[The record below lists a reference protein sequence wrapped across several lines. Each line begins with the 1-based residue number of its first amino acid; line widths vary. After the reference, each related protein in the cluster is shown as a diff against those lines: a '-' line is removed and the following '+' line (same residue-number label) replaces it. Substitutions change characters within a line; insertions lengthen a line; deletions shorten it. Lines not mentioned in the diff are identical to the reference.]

1 MKRIYVV
8 LISMAILSLVMLSY
22 AQIATVDGVGGVP
35 TADPTFTT
43 SFTTVETALVAIKA
57 SGLNIAGQTCT
68 IQITA
73 ANATAESTTVSQDLD
88 TDCNLIIDGEVTGS
102 AYGGTLA
109 VLRLTG
115 SDALGSPAGPE
126 GLAIEMK
133 TGTIITLRDLIL
145 IPTNS
150 APAGAYNFRMVQAF
164 NSIAGSTT
172 SANFERVY
180 FTARRVSDNTPVTNP
195 FVHAPSAD
203 TKAAR
208 IAELCAFDGGGGN
221 NAFVIQNLV
230 APSGGAMLTFNF
242 TNCVFTHLGLMAA
255 AASRGGGISMA
266 RTAELTVNI
275 NEGCIFS
282 FNDGSGIR
290 GVGTLANATTALNVN
305 GTAMNPVFFYKNGW
319 MEDSVNTAR
328 NEGIQN
334 DSSPI
339 IINHAYF
346 IGNYQESI
354 DKLGLGPLNISDS
367 YFANNGS
374 DLDTTIGTPPDVV
387 NAGNLK
393 VTGNTGNIS
402 LTNCTIYNNL
412 EPTND
417 SALSWTSTLVGGTT
431 LGLSNVVIAGA
442 GDQVYLNAATGP
454 SIYNE
459 TNVALVQAGAD
470 SLESPFITVGA
481 NITPTVLYRVTADP
495 VFQSTV
501 FAPTWNGLGVLPG
514 NLITYLAVN
523 TGAYNGNR
531 EPGASDVLGANPN
544 GVVPITDWVLY

>member
-8 LISMAILSLVMLSY
+8 LIGIAILSLVMLSY
-22 AQIATVDGVGGVP
+22 AQVATVDGVGGVP

-43 SFTTVETALVAIKA
+43 SFTTVETALVAVKA
-57 SGLNIAGQTCT
+57 SLLNVTGQTCT

-88 TDCNLIIDGEVTGS
+88 TDCNLIIDGEVSGS

-115 SDALGSPAGPE
+115 SEAPGSPAGAE

-145 IPTNS
+145 IPNNS

-180 FTARRVSDNTPVTNP
+180 FTARRVSDNTPVINP
-195 FVHAPSAD
+195 FVHAASAD
-203 TKAAR
+203 TKLAR
-208 IAELCAFDGGGGN
+208 RTDLCAFDGGGGN

-230 APSGGAMLTFNF
+230 APTAGAMLTFNF
-242 TNCVFTHLGLMAA
+242 TNCVFTHLGVMAA
-255 AASRGGGISMA
+255 AASKGGGIAMA
-266 RTAELTVNI
+266 RILELTVNI

-282 FNDGSGIR
+282 FNDGGGIR

-319 MEDSVNTAR
+319 MEDSVSTAR

-339 IINHAYF
+339 TINHAYF
-346 IGNYQESI
+346 IGNYQEGI

-374 DLDTTIGTPPDVV
+374 DLEIGAPPDVV

-393 VTGNTGNIS
+393 LTANTGNIG

-412 EPTND
+412 QPTND
-417 SALSWTSTLVGGTT
+417 AALAWTSTLVGGTI

-442 GDQVYLNAATGP
+442 GDQVLLNAATGP

-459 TNVALVQAGAD
+459 SNVALVQAGAD

-481 NITPTVLYRVTADP
+481 NITPNVLYRVTADP
-495 VFQSTV
+495 IFQSTA

-514 NLITYLAVN
+514 NLTTYLAVN